1 MDQNKPPVFELNKG
15 DRIIFGFVVLPT
27 GGESWTWMHLA
38 VERVDG
44 TRWCRSHF
52 KDGGRVMVQDTP
64 TEGKTDDQLKAEAGK
79 LVADI
84 ESEGVRMVMAVYKA
98 NCTREEFMGALE
110 ASDFLAAENPFD
122 LDKGVRNGR

>member
-64 TEGKTDDQLKAEAGK
+64 TEGKTDDQLKAKADK

-84 ESEGVRMVMAVYKA
+84 ESEGVRLVMAVYKA
-98 NCTREEFMGALE
+98 NGKLR
-110 ASDFLAAENPFD
+110 DFLRAMEDCGYLD
-122 LDKGVRNGR
+122 LTSYFRLEDEP